1 MFKLISILLFSS
13 LCLLNGQTFSKNE
26 INEWTKKA
34 QNVTI
39 IRDNYGVPHIYG
51 KTDADVVFGLMYTQC
66 EDDFNRVEE
75 NYLDALG
82 RLSESL
88 GENYFY
94 QDARARM
101 YADTLLAKNNYLRS
115 PTWLKALLDGFA
127 SGINYYL
134 YKNPNVKPKI
144 INRFEPWMP
153 LLFTEGSIGGNIT
166 IIPIQGIKDFY
177 EGNGM
182 GYQVPEVPEWEQEPA
197 GSNGFAIAPELTK
210 NGYPL
215 LLINPHTSFY
225 FRTEVHLV
233 SEEGLNTYGAI
244 TWGQFFV
251 YQGFNENCGWIHLV
265 PLMWQMN
272 I

>member
-13 LCLLNGQTFSKNE
+13 VCLLNGQTFSKNE
-26 INEWTKKA
+26 INEWTTRA

-134 YKNPNVKPKI
+134 HKNPNVKPKI
-144 INRFEPWMP
+144 IHRFEPWMP

-166 IIPIQGIKDFY
+166 IIPIQI
-177 EGNGM
+177 
-182 GYQVPEVPEWEQEPA
+182 
-197 GSNGFAIAPELTK
+197 S
-210 NGYPL
+210 
-215 LLINPHTSFY
+215 LISLFK
-225 FRTEVHLV
+225 RCVKLR
-233 SEEGLNTYGAI
+233 I
-244 TWGQFFV
+244 
-251 YQGFNENCGWIHLV
+251 
-265 PLMWQMN
+265 
-272 I
+272 

>member
-26 INEWTKKA
+26 INEWTTRA

-101 YADTLLAKNNYLRS
+101 YADTLLARR
-115 PTWLKALLDGFA
+115 P
-127 SGINYYL
+127 
-134 YKNPNVKPKI
+134 
-144 INRFEPWMP
+144 
-153 LLFTEGSIGGNIT
+153 
-166 IIPIQGIKDFY
+166 IP
-177 EGNGM
+177 
-182 GYQVPEVPEWEQEPA
+182 
-197 GSNGFAIAPELTK
+197 
-210 NGYPL
+210 
-215 LLINPHTSFY
+215 
-225 FRTEVHLV
+225 
-233 SEEGLNTYGAI
+233 
-244 TWGQFFV
+244 
-251 YQGFNENCGWIHLV
+251 
-265 PLMWQMN
+265 
-272 I
+272 